1 MRLVYVPIYI
11 GVAMGMAG
19 SLYAGDAPDIFAALK
34 AYDAKDYARCAE
46 VMDALQRASSELPEN
61 GELLRAECL
70 AAAGKTDQALR
81 YLDVQIPRG
90 RISIDDLR
98 SKDLPGLNRL
108 RKMDGWPAL
117 LAKAERVN
125 AQQQATLNPQ
135 LRQELIARVE
145 KDQHV
150 RNAAIAA
157 GGKPADWASIA
168 PVDADNTA
176 WLKQVVATQGW
187 PGRRLVGEDGAKA
200 AWILVQHAD
209 ADPAF
214 QAQVLALMEAALA
227 TQEVAPDDVALLTD
241 RVLLAQGKPQRYG
254 TQFKNDADGG
264 MSLQPTE
271 DEAGLGE
278 RRRRMGLPP
287 MDQYKKMLQDAYRQP
302 AH

>member
-34 AYDAKDYARCAE
+34 AYEAKDYARCAE

-271 DEAGLGE
+271 DKAGLDE

-302 AH
+302 AR